1 MQRRRMLPFAT
12 AAIALLALAAVLG
25 PLAAAANAATGPRN
39 HDRRIAVGDVSVTS
53 GEKIDGPLIAVDG
66 DATVGG
72 TVDGSAFVV
81 KGDVRLHDGGFV
93 DGDVFVVRGD
103 AVITGKVDGDVV
115 VLRGRAVI
123 RDGALVTGDVSS
135 TETPR
140 VERGARVRG
149 DVNDINLGSILRAI
163 GIGLLVFWW
172 VAVTASTLALGAVL
186 VGVFPRA
193 MEAAADVGRSRA
205 WWHALLA
212 GLGIVIGMPV
222 AAFLAFGTVVG
233 LPLGLGLLGAMGF
246 VHAIGYVTGAFFLGR
261 TILKPPRNRWS
272 AFFVGWGILRVLAIL
287 PGIGVLVWIAA
298 AVYGIGAMSVVAV
311 RAGQVPRGSAPDPD
325 ATPPPTTAAP
335 TTTAPTTPAPT
346 TTVPTA
352 EAPPA

>member
-1 MQRRRMLPFAT
+1 VLV
-12 AAIALLALAAVLG
+12 ALAAVLG
-25 PLAAAANAATGPRN
+25 PLATGAHAATGPNTLDRN
-39 HDRRIAVGDVSVTS
+39 RRIAVGDVSVAT
-53 GEKIDGPLIAVDG
+53 GEKVDGPLIAIDG
-66 DATVGG
+66 RATIAG
-72 TVDGSAFVV
+72 TVDGRAFVVRGDVRLHSGGFVNGDVFVV
-81 KGDVRLHDGGFV
+81 KGD
-93 DGDVFVVRGD
+93 
-103 AVITGKVDGDVV
+103 AVIAGKVDGDVV

-123 RDGALVTGDVSS
+123 RAGALVTGDVSS

-163 GIGLLVFWW
+163 GIGILIFWW

-212 GLGIVIGMPV
+212 GLGVVIGMPV

-233 LPLGLGLLGAMGF
+233 FPLALGILGAMGF

-272 AFFVGWGILRVLAIL
+272 AFFVGWGILRALAIL
-287 PGIGVLVWIAA
+287 PGIGVLVWLAA
-298 AVYGIGAMSVVAV
+298 AVYGIGALTIVAV
-311 RAGQVPRGSAPDPD
+311 RAGQVPRG
-325 ATPPPTTAAP
+325 TPGPADTASPRATTA
-335 TTTAPTTPAPT
+335 
-346 TTVPTA
+346 PTA
-352 EAPPA
+352 EAPRA

>member
-1 MQRRRMLPFAT
+1 MPWAT
-12 AAIALLALAAVLG
+12 AALVLLVLAAVLG

-39 HDRRIAVGDVSVTS
+39 HDRNRRIAVGDVVVET
-53 GEKIDGPLIAVDG
+53 GEKVDGPLIAVDG
-66 DATVGG
+66 HATIDGF
-72 TVDGSAFVV
+72 VDGSAFVV
-81 KGDVRLHDGGFV
+81 KGDVRLRDGGTI

-103 AVITGKVDGDVV
+103 AVIAGKVDGDVV

-123 RDGALVTGDVSS
+123 HDGALVTGDVSS

-140 VERGARVRG
+140 VEKGARVHG

-186 VGVFPRA
+186 VAVFPRA
-193 MEAAADVGRSRA
+193 MEGAADVGRSRA

-212 GLGIVIGMPV
+212 GLGIVIGMPIV
-222 AAFLAFGTVVG
+222 AFLAFGTVVG
-233 LPLGLGLLGAMGF
+233 FPLGLGILGAMGF

-261 TILKPPRNRWS
+261 AILKPPRNRWS
-272 AFFVGWGILRVLAIL
+272 AFFLGWGILRVLAIL

-298 AVYGIGAMSVVAV
+298 AVYGIGALSVVAV
-311 RAGQVPRGSAPDPD
+311 RAGQVPRGTSAPTEETPPTPD
-325 ATPPPTTAAP
+325 ATPTVEAP
-335 TTTAPTTPAPT
+335 TG
-346 TTVPTA
+346 
-352 EAPPA
+352 

>member
-1 MQRRRMLPFAT
+1 V
-12 AAIALLALAAVLG
+12 IVLLALAAVLG
-25 PLAAAANAATGPRN
+25 PLAAAANAGTGPRN
-39 HDRRIAVGDVSVTS
+39 HDRNRRIAVGDVSVAA

-66 DATVGG
+66 IATVGG

-81 KGDVRLHDGGFV
+81 KGDVRLRDGGFV

-115 VLRGRAVI
+115 VLRGRAII
-123 RDGALVTGDVSS
+123 RDGGLVTGDVSS

-233 LPLGLGLLGAMGF
+233 LPLGLGILGAMGF

-261 TILKPPRNRWS
+261 TILKPPSNRWS
-272 AFFVGWGILRVLAIL
+272 AFFLGWGILRVLAIL

-298 AVYGIGAMSVVAV
+298 AVYGIGALSVVAV
-311 RAGQVPRGSAPDPD
+311 RAGQVPRGTTGEPD
-325 ATPPPTTAAP
+325 ATPP
-335 TTTAPTTPAPT
+335 PTTPAPT
-346 TTVPTA
+346 TTVPTTTVPSA
-352 EAPPA
+352 EAPNA